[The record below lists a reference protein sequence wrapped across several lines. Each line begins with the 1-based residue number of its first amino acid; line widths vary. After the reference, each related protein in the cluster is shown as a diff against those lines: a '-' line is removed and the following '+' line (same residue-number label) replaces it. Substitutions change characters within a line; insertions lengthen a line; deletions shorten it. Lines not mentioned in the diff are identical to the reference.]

1 MNNNEEQKLFDKIH
15 GFKYDPLGF
24 VRYAFPWGEKG
35 TILENA
41 SIDHVET
48 EILSTLGKSCQD
60 NINTR
65 NAIQM
70 AVASGNGIGKS
81 SIAAWVIIW
90 FMSTRETP
98 QIVVTANTKTQLET
112 KTWRELSKWHK
123 MAINKRWFT
132 WTATKFYAVDSPS
145 NWFAAAIPQNENN
158 PEAFSGT
165 HEKNVLTLVDEACH
179 DNKTEVMTDNGWKLF
194 SNLEDNDKL
203 LTQNPETGESFYVK
217 PTHLYNSH
225 YNGDMYEYK
234 NRGANFCVTPTHNMW
249 YQIYRP
255 KHSGSKYYGKGYT
268 EWGLGEIKDL
278 VMDSFYISKT
288 IKKWIGNNLQ
298 YFTIPSFQSERKKWG
313 SIDIPMNEWMEFLGW
328 YYSEGSITC
337 YSKTIPYQ
345 VRITNCDKN
354 ILLHLS
360 EIVSGWGLNISL
372 YKHTKNEYYKQG
384 YDFAIRHRPLAEY
397 LYKYGSNCLNKRLTE
412 EIRNATSEQQ
422 KIFLKSFR
430 LGDGYIKGK
439 REILYTS
446 NEKLAGDLQ
455 EIALKSGYTCTVV
468 KRKLADEI
476 INFKTHTAKSTVD
489 GCVVALSLNHHRS
502 CIRTKNIKK
511 ICYNGMVYCA
521 EVEPYHLLFTKRNGN
536 PMWSGNSAVPDVIWE
551 MNDGSMT
558 TPGAMR
564 LVCGNPTKNTG
575 RFFECFNR
583 FKSRWITKQ
592 IDSRDSTLTNKEELQ
607 NWIDDYGEDSDYVRV
622 HVKGIFPRFS
632 MNQLISEEMVNRA
645 IKRDNKPEEYRYEP
659 IILGVDVARMGDDQS
674 VICVR
679 QGNKVHE
686 LRKFRGLDGPQVAN
700 EVLIVEREYHRL
712 ARDIF
717 IFLDVVG
724 IGASAYDALVRLSK
738 SNVFPVNAGIKASD
752 SKRFFNKRIEMWWD
766 MKEWLDLVGQI
777 PDDKE
782 LTIDLT
788 APTYGYANKTEQFQL
803 EGKKEMKGRGLASP
817 DSGDSLA
824 HTFFIKISLDNYNS
838 IDYSDDDEYG
848 YNDNN
853 RTSTP
858 YTGY

>member
-15 GFKYDPLGF
+15 SFKYDPLGF

-41 SIDHVET
+41 SIDPVET
-48 EILSTLGKSCQD
+48 EILSTLGKACQD

-123 MAINKRWFT
+123 MAINKHWFT

-165 HEKNVLTLVDEACH
+165 HEKNVLTLVDEA
-179 DNKTEVMTDNGWKLF
+179 
-194 SNLEDNDKL
+194 S
-203 LTQNPETGESFYVK
+203 
-217 PTHLYNSH
+217 
-225 YNGDMYEYK
+225 
-234 NRGANFCVTPTHNMW
+234 
-249 YQIYRP
+249 
-255 KHSGSKYYGKGYT
+255 
-268 EWGLGEIKDL
+268 
-278 VMDSFYISKT
+278 
-288 IKKWIGNNLQ
+288 
-298 YFTIPSFQSERKKWG
+298 
-313 SIDIPMNEWMEFLGW
+313 
-328 YYSEGSITC
+328 
-337 YSKTIPYQ
+337 
-345 VRITNCDKN
+345 
-354 ILLHLS
+354 
-360 EIVSGWGLNISL
+360 
-372 YKHTKNEYYKQG
+372 
-384 YDFAIRHRPLAEY
+384 
-397 LYKYGSNCLNKRLTE
+397 
-412 EIRNATSEQQ
+412 
-422 KIFLKSFR
+422 
-430 LGDGYIKGK
+430 
-439 REILYTS
+439 
-446 NEKLAGDLQ
+446 
-455 EIALKSGYTCTVV
+455 AL
-468 KRKLADEI
+468 
-476 INFKTHTAKSTVD
+476 
-489 GCVVALSLNHHRS
+489 
-502 CIRTKNIKK
+502 
-511 ICYNGMVYCA
+511 
-521 EVEPYHLLFTKRNGN
+521 
-536 PMWSGNSAVPDVIWE
+536 PDVIWE

-686 LRKFRGLDGPQVAN
+686 LRKVRGLDGAQVAN